1 MQELTINNKNNIGD
15 CPHVAYEI
23 FYKSSDKEQTFKIY
37 NLLAKFINK
46 TTQGETNNKNKNIIG
61 NREVDNE
68 NDTYDLGV
76 WTLSASL
83 CGLLS
88 LASTV
93 SQAPEIE
100 KDKMQDT
107 VNKDELICTINLLS
121 QEINRLSKMLEKKA

>member
-1 MQELTINNKNNIGD
+1 MQELTINNKNNI
-15 CPHVAYEI
+15 YEI

-61 NREVDNE
+61 NREVNNE

>member
-61 NREVDNE
+61 NREVNNE

>member
-1 MQELTINNKNNIGD
+1 MQELTINNKNNI
-15 CPHVAYEI
+15 YEI
-23 FYKSSDKEQTFKIY
+23 FYKSSDKERTFKIY

-61 NREVDNE
+61 DREVDNE

-88 LASTV
+88 LAPTV

>member
-1 MQELTINNKNNIGD
+1 MQELTINNKNNI
-15 CPHVAYEI
+15 YEI
-23 FYKSSDKEQTFKIY
+23 FYKSSDKERTFKIY

-46 TTQGETNNKNKNIIG
+46 TTQRETNNKNKNIIG

-88 LASTV
+88 LAPTV

>member
-1 MQELTINNKNNIGD
+1 MQELTINNKNNI
-15 CPHVAYEI
+15 YEI

-37 NLLAKFINK
+37 NSLAKFINK

-61 NREVDNE
+61 DREVDNE

-88 LASTV
+88 LAST
-93 SQAPEIE
+93 
-100 KDKMQDT
+100 
-107 VNKDELICTINLLS
+107 CRR
-121 QEINRLSKMLEKKA
+121 RLKLKKIKCKIR

>member
-1 MQELTINNKNNIGD
+1 MQELTINNKNNI
-15 CPHVAYEI
+15 YEI

-37 NLLAKFINK
+37 NSLAKFINK

-83 CGLLS
+83 CWLLS

>member
-1 MQELTINNKNNIGD
+1 MLRM
-15 CPHVAYEI
+15 
-23 FYKSSDKEQTFKIY
+23 KSFISRAIKSRLY

-88 LASTV
+88 LASTM
-93 SQAPEIE
+93 SQAPDIE

-121 QEINRLSKMLEKKA
+121 